1 MSKKPLSVSV
11 HHWRFEDGIPV
22 KIEIPSVVDKILY
35 PNGYRDTPARGWY
48 CWAYP
53 GDNRE
58 FEKWMKQNCPTAEA
72 QHRFNGGDPM
82 YTVQI
87 YDDGEA
93 MRFQEQ
99 WMSNF
104 LKLNTKTV
112 L

>member
-1 MSKKPLSVSV
+1 MSKKELKVSV
-11 HHWRFEDGIPV
+11 HHWRFEDGKTP
-22 KIEIPSVVDKILY
+22 
-35 PNGYRDTPARGWY
+35 PNPGSRWEMPPTPRGWY

-53 GDNRE
+53 SDDRE
-58 FEKWMKQNCPTAEA
+58 FEKWMEQNCPTAEA

-87 YDDGEA
+87 YNDDEA
-93 MRFQEQ
+93 MRFKDF
-99 WMSNF
+99 WMSHF